1 MVKIIL
7 NIKNSLEKNASDYF
21 EHAKRLK
28 KKLERTKKAIARL
41 EIKKEKAEKKQA
53 KQEVKVK
60 VQMRERDWY
69 EKFHWFFSS
78 EGFLVIGGRDATTNE
93 IVIKKHTQASD
104 IIFHTDTPGSP
115 FFVIQT
121 RGEVPG
127 EITIKE
133 TAIATA
139 SYSKAWKLGILSL
152 DVFHVSPD
160 QVTKEAKAGEFIS
173 KGAFM
178 VYGKK
183 TYSRPMVGLALGLYD
198 DKVMAGALSVI
209 EKHCSEYVEIE
220 PGKDKKSI
228 VGKAAQ
234 KILNG
239 GLLDDYISV
248 IPAGGSH
255 MKKKRINPKNKYV
268 KLKKKE

>member
-1 MVKIIL
+1 MVEIKL
-7 NIKNSLEKNASDYF
+7 NITNSLEKNASDYF
-21 EHAKRLK
+21 EKAKRLK

-41 EIKKEKAEKKQA
+41 SIKKEKAEKKQA
-53 KQEVKVK
+53 QQSV
-60 VQMRERDWY
+60 RERIKKREKDWY

-93 IVIKKHTQASD
+93 IVVKKHTQPTD

-121 RGEVPG
+121 KGKKPG
-127 EITIKE
+127 DITIKE
-133 TAIATA
+133 TSIATA

-152 DVFHVSPD
+152 DVFHVSPE
-160 QVTKEAKAGEFIS
+160 QVTKEAKAGEYVS

-183 TYSRPMVGLALGLYD
+183 TYSRPMVGLALGLYKD
-198 DKVMAGALSVI
+198 RVMAAALSAVQ
-209 EKHCSEYVEIE
+209 KHCEDYIEIE
-220 PGKDKKSI
+220 PGKDKKS
-228 VGKAAQ
+228 VVAKKAQ

-248 IPAGGSH
+248 TPAGGSH
-255 MKKKRINPKNKYV
+255 MKKKRMSPRR
-268 KLKKKE
+268 KK